1 MGLISRVSSRT
12 YRGNMSNLTLQKR
25 LAASVLNCGRNK
37 VWLDPNESLAIS
49 NANSRHH
56 IRRYIKDGLI
66 IKKQVA
72 VHSRARVRANL
83 AARRLGRHTGTGK
96 RLGSANARAPVK
108 EMWMKRMRV
117 LRRLLKKARA
127 NKKIDRHMYHEP
139 TSRARVTPTRTS
151 ESFSSTSTRK
161 RTSDS
166 DPRCSPTRPPPDDSE
181 PRTRDADER
190 SDWPARP
197 RPPSKPPWP
206 SNFKTSLNLEIAKL
220 MFVQF
225 LSQTKPTLFLDF

>member
-72 VHSRARVRANL
+72 IHSRARVRERL

-108 EMWMKRMRV
+108 EAWMKRMRV
-117 LRRLLKKARA
+117 LRRLLKKCRK
-127 NKKIDRHMYHEP
+127 NKKIDNHMYHELYLKAKGN
-139 TSRARVTPTRTS
+139 TYKNKRVLL
-151 ESFSSTSTRK
+151 EHIHKEKNNRK
-161 RTSDS
+161 RAKMFADQAEA
-166 DPRCSPTRPPPDDSE
+166 RRVRNKE
-181 PRTRDADER
+181 ARTR
-190 SDWPARP
+190 
-197 RPPSKPPWP
+197 
-206 SNFKTSLNLEIAKL
+206 
-220 MFVQF
+220 
-225 LSQTKPTLFLDF
+225 

>member
-12 YRGNMSNLTLQKR
+12 YRGNMSSLKLQKR
-25 LAASVLNCGRNK
+25 LAADILHCGRNK

-83 AARRLGRHTGTGK
+83 LSRRKGNHTGTGK

-108 EMWMKRMRV
+108 DAWMKRMRV
-117 LRRLLKKARA
+117 LRRLLAKCRK
-127 NKKIDRHMYHEP
+127 NKKIDRHMYHELYLKSKGNSYKNKRVLLEHIHKEKN
-139 TSRARVTPTRTS
+139 SRARAKM
-151 ESFSSTSTRK
+151 F
-161 RTSDS
+161 
-166 DPRCSPTRPPPDDSE
+166 
-181 PRTRDADER
+181 ADQAEARRHKNREARER
-190 SDWPARP
+190 R
-197 RPPSKPPWP
+197 RQRVE
-206 SNFKTSLNLEIAKL
+206 NKTKEALAAAMGKE
-220 MFVQF
+220 
-225 LSQTKPTLFLDF
+225 

>member
-37 VWLDPNESLAIS
+37 GWLDPNESLAIS

-72 VHSRARVRANL
+72 IHSRARVRANL

-108 EMWMKRMRV
+108 DMWMKRMRV

-127 NKKIDRHMYHEP
+127 SKKIDKHMYHELYLKSKGNMYKNKRVLLEHIHKEKN
-139 TSRARVTPTRTS
+139 TKQRTKMFADQAAARRQ
-151 ESFSSTSTRK
+151 
-161 RTSDS
+161 
-166 DPRCSPTRPPPDDSE
+166 
-181 PRTRDADER
+181 RTREARTRRTERVAD
-190 SDWPARP
+190 
-197 RPPSKPPWP
+197 
-206 SNFKTSLNLEIAKL
+206 KTKTALEAALK
-220 MFVQF
+220 
-225 LSQTKPTLFLDF
+225 

>member
-72 VHSRARVRANL
+72 IHSRARVRANL

-108 EMWMKRMRV
+108 EAWMKRMRV

-127 NKKIDRHMYHEP
+127 NKKIDRHMYHELYLN
-139 TSRARVTPTRTS
+139 TSIK
-151 ESFSSTSTRK
+151 K
-161 RTSDS
+161 RTRNSE
-166 DPRCSPTRPPPDDSE
+166 PRCSLIRPLPDDKG
-181 PRTRDADER
+181 PRMPDSDEL
-190 SDWPARP
+190 SDWLKRP
-197 RPPSKPPWP
+197 NLPLKPP
-206 SNFKTSLNLEIAKL
+206 LNKL
-220 MFVQF
+220 FQVYDIKV
-225 LSQTKPTLFLDF
+225 L

>member
-83 AARRLGRHTGTGK
+83 LSRRKGNHTGTGK

-108 EMWMKRMRV
+108 DAWMKRMRV
-117 LRRLLKKARA
+117 LRRLLAKCRK
-127 NKKIDRHMYHEP
+127 NKKNQRQRTKMFADQAAARREK
-139 TSRARVTPTRTS
+139 TKEARQRRA
-151 ESFSSTSTRK
+151 
-161 RTSDS
+161 
-166 DPRCSPTRPPPDDSE
+166 
-181 PRTRDADER
+181 
-190 SDWPARP
+190 AR
-197 RPPSKPPWP
+197 
-206 SNFKTSLNLEIAKL
+206 NEEKTKSALAAAMAGK
-220 MFVQF
+220 
-225 LSQTKPTLFLDF
+225 

>member
-72 VHSRARVRANL
+72 IHSRARVRANL

-96 RLGSANARAPVK
+96 RLGSVK
-108 EMWMKRMRV
+108 S
-117 LRRLLKKARA
+117 
-127 NKKIDRHMYHEP
+127 DFG
-139 TSRARVTPTRTS
+139 TDG
-151 ESFSSTSTRK
+151 SFYSTSH
-161 RTSDS
+161 
-166 DPRCSPTRPPPDDSE
+166 
-181 PRTRDADER
+181 
-190 SDWPARP
+190 
-197 RPPSKPPWP
+197 
-206 SNFKTSLNLEIAKL
+206 
-220 MFVQF
+220 
-225 LSQTKPTLFLDF
+225 

>member
-72 VHSRARVRANL
+72 IHSRARARANL
-83 AARRLGRHTGTGK
+83 AARRLGRHSGTGK

-127 NKKIDRHMYHEP
+127 NKKIDRHMYHELYLK
-139 TSRARVTPTRTS
+139 SKCNSYKNKRVLLEHIHKEKNQRQRSKMFADQAAARRQRT
-151 ESFSSTSTRK
+151 K
-161 RTSDS
+161 DA
-166 DPRCSPTRPPPDDSE
+166 RCRRE
-181 PRTRDADER
+181 ER
-190 SDWPARP
+190 LAT
-197 RPPSKPPWP
+197 
-206 SNFKTSLNLEIAKL
+206 KTKAALEAAMAK
-220 MFVQF
+220 
-225 LSQTKPTLFLDF
+225 

>member
-12 YRGNMSNLTLQKR
+12 YREHVILKLQNR
-25 LAASVLNCGRNK
+25 LAADILHCGRNK

-72 VHSRARVRANL
+72 IHSRARVRARL

-108 EMWMKRMRV
+108 EAWMKRMRV
-117 LRRLLKKARA
+117 LRRLLAKCRK
-127 NKKIDRHMYHEP
+127 NKKIDNHMYHELYLKAKGN
-139 TSRARVTPTRTS
+139 TYKNKRVLLEHIHKEKNS
-151 ESFSSTSTRK
+151 RK
-161 RTSDS
+161 RAKMF
-166 DPRCSPTRPPPDDSE
+166 
-181 PRTRDADER
+181 ADQAE
-190 SDWPARP
+190 AR
-197 RPPSKPPWP
+197 RVRNKEARIRRADRIET
-206 SNFKTSLNLEIAKL
+206 KTKEALAAALK
-220 MFVQF
+220 
-225 LSQTKPTLFLDF
+225 

>member
-72 VHSRARVRANL
+72 IHSRARVRANL

-108 EMWMKRMRV
+108 EAWMKRMRV

-127 NKKIDRHMYHEP
+127 NKKIDRHMYHELYLK
-139 TSRARVTPTRTS
+139 SKGNS
-151 ESFSSTSTRK
+151 YKNK
-161 RTSDS
+161 RTRNSE
-166 DPRCSPTRPPPDDSE
+166 PRCSLTRLLLDDKGPRMPESDE
-181 PRTRDADER
+181 P
-190 SDWPARP
+190 SDWLKRP
-197 RPPSKPPWP
+197 NPPSKPPLNKLLQVHNII
-206 SNFKTSLNLEIAKL
+206 SLLNFLCKINN
-220 MFVQF
+220 
-225 LSQTKPTLFLDF
+225 TLFLL

>member
-72 VHSRARVRANL
+72 IHSRARARANL
-83 AARRLGRHTGTGK
+83 AARRLGRHSGMGK

-108 EMWMKRMRV
+108 
-117 LRRLLKKARA
+117 
-127 NKKIDRHMYHEP
+127 HMYHELYLKSKGNMYKNKRVLLEHIHKEKN
-139 TSRARVTPTRTS
+139 TKQRTKMFADQAAARRQRTKDARVRRT
-151 ESFSSTSTRK
+151 
-161 RTSDS
+161 
-166 DPRCSPTRPPPDDSE
+166 
-181 PRTRDADER
+181 ER
-190 SDWPARP
+190 LAE
-197 RPPSKPPWP
+197 
-206 SNFKTSLNLEIAKL
+206 KTKSALEAALK
-220 MFVQF
+220 
-225 LSQTKPTLFLDF
+225 

>member
-1 MGLISRVSSRT
+1 MGLESQVELTEII
-12 YRGNMSNLTLQKR
+12 MSNLKLQKR
-25 LAASVLNCGRNK
+25 LAASILTCGKNK

-108 EMWMKRMRV
+108 AQWMERMRV
-117 LRRLLKKARA
+117 LRRLLKKCRK
-127 NKKIDRHMYHEP
+127 NKKIDSHMYHELYLKAKGNVYKNKRVLLEHIHKEKN
-139 TSRARVTPTRTS
+139 TRAHSKMFADQAQLRREKNKEARARR
-151 ESFSSTSTRK
+151 
-161 RTSDS
+161 
-166 DPRCSPTRPPPDDSE
+166 
-181 PRTRDADER
+181 ADR
-190 SDWPARP
+190 IA
-197 RPPSKPPWP
+197 SK
-206 SNFKTSLNLEIAKL
+206 
-220 MFVQF
+220 
-225 LSQTKPTLFLDF
+225 TKEALAATLAEK

>member
-49 NANSRHH
+49 NANIRHH

-127 NKKIDRHMYHEP
+127 NKKIDRHMYHELYLKSKGNSYKNKRVLLEHIHKEKNQRQR
-139 TSRARVTPTRTS
+139 TKMFADQVEARRVKTKEARQRRA
-151 ESFSSTSTRK
+151 
-161 RTSDS
+161 
-166 DPRCSPTRPPPDDSE
+166 
-181 PRTRDADER
+181 
-190 SDWPARP
+190 AR
-197 RPPSKPPWP
+197 
-206 SNFKTSLNLEIAKL
+206 NEEKTKAALAAAMAGK
-220 MFVQF
+220 
-225 LSQTKPTLFLDF
+225 